1 MANYHR
7 TAGRIGGYVLR
18 ATHDPREYTANAR
31 SAFLTRFEREVDPD
45 GVLPPD
51 ERLARAQAALRAHML
66 RLAHKSAKKRR
77 RTAARQEAAQ

>member
-18 ATHDPREYTANAR
+18 ATHDPLEYTANAR
-31 SAFLTRFEREVDPD
+31 SAFLSRFEREVDPD
-45 GVLPPD
+45 GVLPPE

-66 RLAHKSAKKRR
+66 RLAYRSAKKRR
-77 RTAARQEAAQ
+77 RKAARREAAP